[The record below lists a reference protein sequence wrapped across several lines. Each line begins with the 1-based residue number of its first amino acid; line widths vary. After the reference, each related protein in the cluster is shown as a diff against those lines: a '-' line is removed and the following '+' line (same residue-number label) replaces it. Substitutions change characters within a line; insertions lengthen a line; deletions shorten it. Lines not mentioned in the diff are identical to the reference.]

1 MCSLGATLVDGSN
14 DGNGVVSMRDSCS
27 GGGDDADAMMIMIM
41 IANWKGIFFAVKM
54 EMFFF
59 WQ

>member
-14 DGNGVVSMRDSCS
+14 DGNGVISMRDSCS

-54 EMFFF
+54 EMFFLL
-59 WQ
+59 